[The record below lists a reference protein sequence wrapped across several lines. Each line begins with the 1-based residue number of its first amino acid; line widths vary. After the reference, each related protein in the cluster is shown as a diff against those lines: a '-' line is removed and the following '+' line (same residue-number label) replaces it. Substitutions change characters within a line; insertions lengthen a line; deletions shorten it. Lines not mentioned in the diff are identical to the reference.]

1 MPRLPVDGKRVI
13 EHRITLG
20 GFERNLMQDIATS
33 YRIDSFS
40 GNDSI
45 IEVLSDGS
53 KVIAALGTLGALL
66 ELFGITDVF
75 DFDDDLLASV
85 GGIKEKIKER
95 AKADPL
101 GTWADLLKVTAIQF
115 PVRVGEY
122 VAEEVKE
129 VIEAQEQR

>member
-1 MPRLPVDGKRVI
+1 MPRLAVDGKRVI
-13 EHRITLG
+13 EHRISLG

-122 VAEEVKE
+122 VAEEV
-129 VIEAQEQR
+129 IEAQEQR